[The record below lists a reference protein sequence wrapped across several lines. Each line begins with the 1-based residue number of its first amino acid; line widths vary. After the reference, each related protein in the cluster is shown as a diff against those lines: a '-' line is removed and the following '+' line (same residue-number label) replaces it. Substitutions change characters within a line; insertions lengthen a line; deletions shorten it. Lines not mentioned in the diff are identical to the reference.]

1 MTRRRSG
8 FTLLELLLSMAIVA
22 VLSITL
28 YASFNIMT
36 SAKRRAEATVR
47 PTRAVAVAMELIA
60 QDLENA
66 VVPSQTSATTAPPT
80 ALSLFGGFLG
90 AHEGGVGTE
99 ADWVEF
105 HTMGNDAMPNA
116 GPMSEGVRRVD
127 WGVINEGAS
136 TVLVRQVT
144 RNLLAP
150 VEVEPTPQIIC
161 RNVRAFAI
169 KYYDGYTWYDQWDS
183 TLTASPLPLVVQ
195 VDLTVTVPDPR
206 GDTREPEVYHVTRMI
221 SIPTAKLAAEPAQ

>member
-1 MTRRRSG
+1 
-8 FTLLELLLSMAIVA
+8 MAIVA

-36 SAKRRAEATVR
+36 SAKKRAEATVR

-66 VVPSQTSATTAPPT
+66 VIPSTVTDR
-80 ALSLFGGFLG
+80 LVLFGGLLG

-99 ADWVEF
+99 ADWVEL
-105 HTMGNDAMPNA
+105 HTMGNDGTPNA

-127 WGVINEGAS
+127 WGVITEGN
-136 TVLVRQVT
+136 TNVLVRSVT

-150 VEVEPTPQIIC
+150 VEVAPTPQVIC
-161 RNVRAFAI
+161 RNVRAFALR
-169 KYYDGYTWYDQWDS
+169 YFDGYTWYDQWDS
-183 TLTASPLPLVVQ
+183 TLTATPLPLVVQ

-206 GDTREPEVYHVTRMI
+206 GGDLREPEVYHVSRLI
-221 SIPTAKLAAEPAQ
+221 SIPAAKLVADAAI